1 MKLTEVMDGVNVQD
15 WQGGRQ
21 TEVSAL
27 AYESNRV
34 EPGSLFCTWKG
45 KVKDGHTFVP
55 DAVKRGAV
63 AVVAERQLGD
73 LKIPG
78 IRVENGR
85 RALGRMAANFYG
97 NPSRQVRVVGVT
109 GTNGK
114 TSTAMLLQSL
124 LEVGGLRSGLLGTV
138 VNDTGKG
145 RVGAKHTTPEA
156 LDLQQYLAEMRENGC
171 RAAAMEVSSH
181 ALDQGR
187 TEGVEFAGAIFTNL
201 GRDHLDYHQTLEAY
215 EEAKAQLFRGLGAG
229 AFAVIN
235 AEDPVGIRM
244 INRCAPGVR
253 IIRYGVDRGEVCT
266 RDLKMG
272 TGGSSFVLRT
282 SEGEVAA
289 TLPWLGRFNVANA
302 LAAAA
307 GALAAGVPLEKVAA
321 GLGRAPAVP
330 GRMERVAGPQEITV
344 LIDYAHTE
352 DAVRAALETL
362 RPLTK
367 GKLWIVLGAGGDRDK
382 GKRPNMA
389 AAAASLADEVILTSD
404 NPRSEDPEVI
414 LREMRSGVSSG
425 SSVQVIESRSEA
437 IRAVVLGA
445 AKGDVVLI
453 AGKGHEEFQEVRGA
467 KLPFSDRREAERAW
481 AERGGE

>member
-21 TEVSAL
+21 AEVSAL

-244 INRCAPGVR
+244 VNRCAPGVR

-307 GALAAGVPLEKVAA
+307 GALAAGVPVEKVAA

-382 GKRPNMA
+382 GKRPKMA
-389 AAAASLADEVILTSD
+389 LAAASLADEVILTSD
-404 NPRSEDPEVI
+404 NPRSEDPKVI

-425 SSVQVIESRSEA
+425 SRVQVIESRSEA

-445 AKGDVVLI
+445 ANGDVVLI
-453 AGKGHEEFQEVRGA
+453 AGKGHEEFQEIRGA

>member
-171 RAAAMEVSSH
+171 RAAAIEVSSH

-215 EEAKAQLFRGLGAG
+215 EEAKALLFRGLGAG

-244 INRCAPGVR
+244 ASRCAPGVR
-253 IIRYGVDRGEVCT
+253 MIRYGVEQGEVHT

-272 TGGSSFVLRT
+272 TGGSSFVLCT

-362 RPLTK
+362 RPLTR
-367 GKLWIVLGAGGDRDK
+367 GKLWIVLGAGGDRDQ
-382 GKRPNMA
+382 GKRPKMA

-404 NPRSEDPEVI
+404 NPRSEDPAVI

-425 SSVQVIESRSEA
+425 SRVQVIENRSEA

-453 AGKGHEEFQEVRGA
+453 AGKGHEEFQEIRGA

>member
-1 MKLTEVMDGVNVQD
+1 VKLTEVMDGVNVQD

-21 TEVSAL
+21 AEVSAL

-215 EEAKAQLFRGLGAG
+215 EEAKARLFRGLGAG

-244 INRCAPGVR
+244 VNRCAPGVR

-272 TGGSSFVLRT
+272 TGGSSFVLCA

-362 RPLTK
+362 RPLTR

-404 NPRSEDPEVI
+404 NPRSEDPAVI

-425 SSVQVIESRSEA
+425 SRVQVIESRSEA

-453 AGKGHEEFQEVRGA
+453 AGKGHEEFQEIRGA

>member
-1 MKLTEVMDGVNVQD
+1 MKLTEVMDGVNVQN

-27 AYESNRV
+27 AYESDRV

-63 AVVAERQLGD
+63 AVVAERPLGD

-124 LEVGGLRSGLLGTV
+124 LEMGGLRSGLLGTV

-145 RVGAKHTTPEA
+145 RMGAKHTTPEA

-171 RAAAMEVSSH
+171 RAAAIEVSSH

-244 INRCAPGVR
+244 VNRCAPGVR
-253 IIRYGVDRGEVCT
+253 IIRYGVGRGEVCT

-282 SEGEVAA
+282 SESEVAA
-289 TLPWLGRFNVANA
+289 TLPWLGRFNVSNA

-362 RPLTK
+362 RPLTR
-367 GKLWIVLGAGGDRDK
+367 GKLWIVLGAGGDRDQ
-382 GKRPNMA
+382 GKRPKMA

-404 NPRSEDPEVI
+404 NPRSEDPAVI

-425 SSVQVIESRSEA
+425 PRVQVIESRSEA
-437 IRAVVLGA
+437 IRDVVLGA

-453 AGKGHEEFQEVRGA
+453 AGKGHEEFQEIRGA

>member
-21 TEVSAL
+21 AEVSAL

-244 INRCAPGVR
+244 VNRCAPGVR
-253 IIRYGVDRGEVCT
+253 MIRYGVEQGEVHT

-272 TGGSSFVLRT
+272 TGGSSFVLCT

-307 GALAAGVPLEKVAA
+307 GALAAGVLLEKVAA

-362 RPLTK
+362 RPLTR

-382 GKRPNMA
+382 GKRPKMA

-425 SSVQVIESRSEA
+425 SRVQVIESRSEA

-453 AGKGHEEFQEVRGA
+453 AGKGHEEFQEIRGA

>member
-1 MKLTEVMDGVNVQD
+1 VKLTEVMDGVNVQD

-21 TEVSAL
+21 AEVSAL

-171 RAAAMEVSSH
+171 RAAAIEVSSH

-244 INRCAPGVR
+244 VNRCAPGVR

-282 SEGEVAA
+282 SEGEVAV

-362 RPLTK
+362 RPLTR
-367 GKLWIVLGAGGDRDK
+367 GKLWIVLGAGGDRDQ
-382 GKRPNMA
+382 GKRPKMA
-389 AAAASLADEVILTSD
+389 AAAASLADDVILTSD
-404 NPRSEDPEVI
+404 NHRSEDPAVI

-425 SSVQVIESRSEA
+425 SRVQVIENRSEA

-453 AGKGHEEFQEVRGA
+453 AGKGHEEFQEIRGA

>member
-21 TEVSAL
+21 AEVSAL

-244 INRCAPGVR
+244 VNRCAPGVR

-362 RPLTK
+362 RPLTR
-367 GKLWIVLGAGGDRDK
+367 GKLWIVLGAGGDRDQ
-382 GKRPNMA
+382 GKRPKMA

-404 NPRSEDPEVI
+404 NPRSEDPAVI

-425 SSVQVIESRSEA
+425 SRVQVIESRSEA

-453 AGKGHEEFQEVRGA
+453 AGKGHEEFQEIRGA

>member
-21 TEVSAL
+21 AEVSAL

-244 INRCAPGVR
+244 VNRCAPGVR

-307 GALAAGVPLEKVAA
+307 GALAAGIPLEKVAA

-382 GKRPNMA
+382 GKRPKMA

-425 SSVQVIESRSEA
+425 SRVQVIESRSEA

-453 AGKGHEEFQEVRGA
+453 AGKGHEEFQEIRGA

>member
-21 TEVSAL
+21 AEVSAL

-63 AVVAERQLGD
+63 AVVAERPLGD

-244 INRCAPGVR
+244 VNRCAPGVR

-404 NPRSEDPEVI
+404 NPRSEDPAVI

-425 SSVQVIESRSEA
+425 SRVQVIENRSEA

-453 AGKGHEEFQEVRGA
+453 AGKGHEEFQEIRGA

>member
-244 INRCAPGVR
+244 VNRCAPGVR

-362 RPLTK
+362 RPLTR
-367 GKLWIVLGAGGDRDK
+367 GKLWIVLGAGGDRDQ
-382 GKRPNMA
+382 GKRPKMA

-404 NPRSEDPEVI
+404 NPRSEDPAVI

-425 SSVQVIESRSEA
+425 SRVQVIENRSEA

-453 AGKGHEEFQEVRGA
+453 AGKGHEEFQEIRGA

>member
-1 MKLTEVMDGVNVQD
+1 VKLTEVMDGVNVQD

-21 TEVSAL
+21 AEVSAL

-244 INRCAPGVR
+244 VNRCAPGVR

-302 LAAAA
+302 MAAAA

-404 NPRSEDPEVI
+404 NPRSEDPAVI

-425 SSVQVIESRSEA
+425 PRVQVIESRSEA
-437 IRAVVLGA
+437 IRDVVLGA

-453 AGKGHEEFQEVRGA
+453 AGKGHEEFQEIRGA

>member
-21 TEVSAL
+21 AEVSAL

-171 RAAAMEVSSH
+171 RAAAIEVSSH

-244 INRCAPGVR
+244 VNRCAPGVR

-404 NPRSEDPEVI
+404 NPRSEDPAVI

-425 SSVQVIESRSEA
+425 SRVQVIESRSEA

-453 AGKGHEEFQEVRGA
+453 AGKGHEEFQEIRGA

>member
-1 MKLTEVMDGVNVQD
+1 MKLTEVMDGVKVQD
-15 WQGGRQ
+15 WQGERQ

-34 EPGSLFCTWKG
+34 GPGSLFCTWKG
-45 KVKDGHTFVP
+45 QVKDGHAFVP
-55 DAVKRGAV
+55 DALKRGAV
-63 AVVAERQLGD
+63 AVVAERKLGD
-73 LKIPG
+73 LKVPG
-78 IRVENGR
+78 IRVANGR

-97 NPSRQVRVVGVT
+97 HPSREVRVVGIT

-124 LEVGGLRSGLLGTV
+124 LEAGGLKSGLLGTV

-145 RVGAKHTTPEA
+145 RTGAKHTTPES
-156 LDLQQYLAEMRENGC
+156 LDLQQHLAEMRENGC
-171 RAAAMEVSSH
+171 RAAAIEVSSH

-201 GRDHLDYHQTLEAY
+201 GRDHLDYHQTMEAY
-215 EEAKAQLFRGLGAG
+215 ETSKAQLFRGLGAH

-235 AEDPVGIRM
+235 AEDPAGIRM
-244 INRCAPGVR
+244 AGQCATGVR
-253 IIRYGVDRGEVCT
+253 LIRYGVERGEVCT
-266 RDLKMG
+266 RNLKMG
-272 TGGSSFVLRT
+272 TGGSSFVLCAP
-282 SEGEVAA
+282 EGEVAA

-302 LAAAA
+302 MAAAA

-362 RPLTK
+362 RPLTP

-382 GKRPNMA
+382 GKRPKMGAVA
-389 AAAASLADEVILTSD
+389 AGLADETILTSD
-404 NPRSEDPEVI
+404 NPRSENPAII
-414 LREMRSGVSSG
+414 LREMMSGVSG
-425 SSVQVIESRSEA
+425 TPRVQVIENRREA
-437 IRAVVLGA
+437 IRAAILGA
-445 AKGDVVLI
+445 SKGDVVLI
-453 AGKGHEEFQEVRGA
+453 AGKGHEEFQEIQGA

-481 AERGGE
+481 AERGRA

>member
-21 TEVSAL
+21 AEVSAL

-244 INRCAPGVR
+244 VNRCAPGVR

-362 RPLTK
+362 RPLTR
-367 GKLWIVLGAGGDRDK
+367 GKLWIVLGAGGDRDQ
-382 GKRPNMA
+382 GKRPKMA

-404 NPRSEDPEVI
+404 NPRSEDPAVI

-425 SSVQVIESRSEA
+425 SRVQVIESRSEA

-445 AKGDVVLI
+445 AKGDMVLI
-453 AGKGHEEFQEVRGA
+453 AGKGHEEFQEIRGA

>member
-21 TEVSAL
+21 AEVSAL

-244 INRCAPGVR
+244 VNRCAPGVR

-362 RPLTK
+362 RPLTR
-367 GKLWIVLGAGGDRDK
+367 GKLWIVLGAGGDRDQ
-382 GKRPNMA
+382 GKRPKMA

-404 NPRSEDPEVI
+404 NPRSEDPAVI

-425 SSVQVIESRSEA
+425 SRVQVIENRSEA

-453 AGKGHEEFQEVRGA
+453 AGKGHEEFQEIRGA